1 VSKLLAWNIRHGGGS
16 RRMPEIV
23 LRLLEHAA
31 DVVILT
37 EFRRTTGGQIA
48 GVLADHGWEH
58 QVSTEPPAGRNGV
71 LVASR
76 TPLAPGGQLG
86 ASAVCT
92 TLCTRDA
99 LREKLA
105 EVELPVLGLT
115 LAAVHIPCDG
125 RGSGREAAFRA
136 VLSAA
141 RRRRDRP
148 YLIMGDLNAGRHH
161 LDEQGATFTCTR
173 CLGELASMGYRDAW
187 RDGNGGERE
196 YSWYSHGGSG
206 FRIDHAIASAPLAE
220 RVRACWYSHAE
231 RESGLSDHSALLL
244 SVD

>member
-1 VSKLLAWNIRHGGGS
+1 MPKLLAWNIRHGGGS
-16 RRMPEIV
+16 QRMPKIV

-31 DVVILT
+31 DVIIVT

-48 GVLADHGWEH
+48 GVLADHGWSH

-76 TPLAPGGQLG
+76 TPLEPGDKFGT
-86 ASAVCT
+86 SALCAT
-92 TLCTRDA
+92 TCARAA
-99 LREKLA
+99 LREKLT
-105 EVELPVLGLT
+105 EVSVPALGLQ

-136 VLSAA
+136 VISAA
-141 RRRRDRP
+141 RRRRDTP

-161 LDEQGATFTCTR
+161 LDEEGATFTCTR

-187 RDGNGGERE
+187 RDGNKSCRE
-196 YSWYSHGGSG
+196 YSWFSHEGGG
-206 FRIDHAIASAPLAE
+206 FRIDHAYASAPLAP
-220 RVRACWYSHAE
+220 RVRACWYSHEE
-231 RESGLSDHSALLL
+231 RKSGLSDHSALLL
-244 SVD
+244 SLD